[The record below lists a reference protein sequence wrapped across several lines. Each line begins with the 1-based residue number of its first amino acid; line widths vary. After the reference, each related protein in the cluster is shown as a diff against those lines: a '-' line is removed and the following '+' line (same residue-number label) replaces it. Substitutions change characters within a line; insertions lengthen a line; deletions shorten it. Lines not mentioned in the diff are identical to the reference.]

1 MFTKMCICGIIA
13 LTMKSHDRLFSV
25 CRTESDAAQL
35 RKDTGKKEKEY
46 KAVAQAAIL
55 CGSIAR
61 TTDKSIHPEYK

>member
-35 RKDTGKKEKEY
+35 RKDTGKKEY
-46 KAVAQAAIL
+46 NAVAQAAIL